1 MDYNIKSK
9 GKKTFSSGIYFLIVL
24 VTLITITLG
33 AFSQEVVIA
42 DTRSIN
48 EVPGDF
54 INKVKFDFKYRT
66 AVDVPGRDTYST
78 MMTLAP
84 WWDSSGDKNHQLN
97 FNNGGIYYRTGV
109 PGAASWEGWQKL
121 VIENSSGNVGIGIT
135 TPDSKLSVNGNIRAK
150 EIKVEIVNWPDY
162 VFAKD
167 YSFPSLPETEKHI
180 QEKGHLPGMPS
191 AKEVGTNGI
200 NLGEMNAM
208 LLQKI
213 EELTLHLIE
222 QNKEIKIIRKENE
235 TQREDIIYL
244 KSKLK

>member
-150 EIKVEIVNWPDY
+150 EIKVEIANWPDY

-167 YSFPSLPETEKHI
+167 YQLPTLEQTRHHI
-180 QEKGHLPGMPS
+180 KEKGHLPGIPS
-191 AKEVGTNGI
+191 AAEVKVNGI
-200 NLGEMNAM
+200 DLGEMNKN
-208 LLQKI
+208 LLKKI
-213 EELTLHLIE
+213 EELTLYLIE
-222 QNKEIKIIRKENE
+222 IEKESIAQKIELENQQKQINTLMIKK
-235 TQREDIIYL
+235 
-244 KSKLK
+244 